1 MLIGE
6 LAATAGLSA
15 KTIRFYEQAGL
26 MPAPPRTPAGYRDYP
41 PGAPGRLAFVGN
53 AQAAGFTLAEIR
65 SVLAIRDSGDPPC
78 RHVATLIGQHLAQV
92 ERRIAELTRTHD
104 VLIDLQRRA
113 AAINPADCAESEICS
128 ILTAP
133 LPAPRQQATARR
145 TGATTAPENS
155 NQGPC
160 AQPTPGKAS
169 GRESARHG
177 DGHRSRGSARTAR
190 VQGGDH
196 AG

>member
-1 MLIGE
+1 MLIGD
-6 LAATAGLSA
+6 LAAKAALSA

-41 PGAPGRLAFVGN
+41 PAALDRLAFIAN
-53 AQAAGFTLAEIR
+53 AQVAGFTLAEIR

-104 VLIDLQRRA
+104 MLMNLQRRA
-113 AAINPADCAESEICS
+113 AAINPADCAEPEICS

-133 LPAPRQQATARR
+133 DQRPP
-145 TGATTAPENS
+145 
-155 NQGPC
+155 
-160 AQPTPGKAS
+160 
-169 GRESARHG
+169 ARHRQP
-177 DGHRSRGSARTAR
+177 HRRKQRPGRTPNQSVTRASSASEIRSKPY
-190 VQGGDH
+190 
-196 AG
+196 